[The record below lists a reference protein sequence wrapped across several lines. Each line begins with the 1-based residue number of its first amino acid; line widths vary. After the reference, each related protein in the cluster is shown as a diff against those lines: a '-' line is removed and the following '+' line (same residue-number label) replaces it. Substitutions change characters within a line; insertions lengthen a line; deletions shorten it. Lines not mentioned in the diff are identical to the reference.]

1 MPSTGIRHGRI
12 QRPIAYVRRIS
23 AHLPKQLL
31 NRARFEPGLLSVRLK
46 PRRHPPRSN
55 SCKGSH
61 MIDLS
66 QVPDADGLNVVV
78 SPDGKWIAFDFIV
91 GDKHAVIT
99 MHSRRLPDAITAML
113 AALLNPALSSIFGP
127 DIHEKRVYSA
137 LPIPASQIGTSVTPF
152 GDTITA
158 DFELPG
164 AVQLRIALSPSDAMR
179 LREVLTDAINQC
191 SERENL
197 TKQ

>member
-1 MPSTGIRHGRI
+1 M
-12 QRPIAYVRRIS
+12 V
-23 AHLPKQLL
+23 
-31 NRARFEPGLLSVRLK
+31 
-46 PRRHPPRSN
+46 
-55 SCKGSH
+55 
-61 MIDLS
+61 DLS

-78 SPDGKWIAFDFIV
+78 SPDGKWIAFDFTV

-113 AALLNPALSSIFGP
+113 AALLNPALSSIFGR